1 MNLVSV
7 VIKEKYG
14 KVPAAS
20 KVTGQYTTQLY
31 RWIEMGALVDREGN
45 VFRYQDG
52 ATVDRDG
59 ESVMGKV
66 YVLIGKFS
74 RGLDK

>member
-1 MNLVSV
+1 MNLVSI

-20 KVTGQYTTQLY
+20 KATGQYTTQLY

-59 ESVMGKV
+59 ESVLCKV
-66 YVLIGKFS
+66 YVLIGTFS
-74 RGLDK
+74 RELDK

>member
-7 VIKEKYG
+7 VVKEKYG

-20 KVTGQYTTQLY
+20 KATGQYTTQLY

-45 VFRYQDG
+45 VFRYKDG

-66 YVLIGKFS
+66 YVLIGTFS
-74 RGLDK
+74 RELDK

>member
-20 KVTGQYTTQLY
+20 KATGQYTTQLY

-59 ESVMGKV
+59 ESVLCKV
-66 YVLIGKFS
+66 YVWIGKFS
-74 RGLDK
+74 REVSR